1 MLQNYEVIKNS
12 VTTNDDIIAHAN
24 QEKEKLLAINQDDNV
39 TSNIICRAVR
49 DLFGGAVKKVNKR
62 IDKSFKRAFLNLRR
76 RDQVLAGSDNEI
88 EEQWEKLRSKASTI
102 AKEAGDGEWQVLVG
116 DKFSISFVRLE
127 NTRCDGRV
135 MVSEVRLK
143 RNTSEQKIE
152 TEILYDRRAVKIH
165 LTETIDEQLGIED
178 IVIRVKSV
186 LSLVD
191 KSYVCSGF
199 LACEIDD
206 TLELYQ
212 VKVEK
217 HFITFGDISEER

>member
-1 MLQNYEVIKNS
+1 
-12 VTTNDDIIAHAN
+12 
-24 QEKEKLLAINQDDNV
+24 
-39 TSNIICRAVR
+39 
-49 DLFGGAVKKVNKR
+49 
-62 IDKSFKRAFLNLRR
+62 
-76 RDQVLAGSDNEI
+76 
-88 EEQWEKLRSKASTI
+88 
-102 AKEAGDGEWQVLVG
+102 
-116 DKFSISFVRLE
+116 
-127 NTRCDGRV
+127 

-165 LTETIDEQLGIED
+165 LTETIDERLGIED
-178 IVIRVKSV
+178 IVIRVS
-186 LSLVD
+186 D